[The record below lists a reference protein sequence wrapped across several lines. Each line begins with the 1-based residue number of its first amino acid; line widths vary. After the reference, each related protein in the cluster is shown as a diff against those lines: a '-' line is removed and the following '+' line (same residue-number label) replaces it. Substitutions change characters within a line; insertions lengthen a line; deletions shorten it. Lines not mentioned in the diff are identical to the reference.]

1 MTRATLLR
9 HRNTWC
15 GFVLEGHSDRLP
27 AGESVVCAAVSSAA
41 YLVANTV
48 TDVCGCRADT
58 LVQDGY
64 LSLRVNVADSSLC
77 QPILEGF
84 YRHLQGLQE
93 QYPKKIQLDLTE
105 V

>member
-9 HRNTWC
+9 HRNAWC

-41 YLVANTV
+41 YFAANTV
-48 TDVCGCRADT
+48 LDVCGCRADT
-58 LVQDGY
+58 AVRDGY
-64 LSLRVNVADSSLC
+64 LSLRVDMADLIPC
-77 QPILEGF
+77 QTILEGF

-93 QYPKKIQLDLTE
+93 QYPENIQLDLTE